1 MTISSLLPTTAFN
14 QGLNIIAHWLTDC
27 QSPNQVSVRPT
38 LLPWD
43 LLQPPWTS
51 SSHTKRY
58 PTALQCALW
67 MVSWVLYWRT
77 THILYSVA
85 LRLASLLLTAQAE
98 SYITLQFVFCTVKR
112 MDDGFMLEGKQAE
125 VLRGGG
131 SVRCLAGRPDHRA
144 NWVMTRIG

>member
-1 MTISSLLPTTAFN
+1 MHCEWFH
-14 QGLNIIAHWLTDC
+14 GFYTDG
-27 QSPNQVSVRPT
+27 R
-38 LLPWD
+38 L
-43 LLQPPWTS
+43 
-51 SSHTKRY
+51 
-58 PTALQCALW
+58 
-67 MVSWVLYWRT
+67 
-77 THILYSVA
+77 IYSVA

-98 SYITLQFVFCTVKR
+98 SYITLEFVFCTVKR